1 MKNINKNETKLLNV
15 LFSLFTK
22 NDYKENPN
30 IIITTFV
37 VL

>member
-15 LFSLFTK
+15 LFSLFSK
-22 NDYKENPN
+22 NDFKENLN
-30 IIITTFV
+30 NKITAFV